1 MSVPYGLNPPLSGM
15 YERFGMGQ
23 LPNPFFTTANQFI
36 PRNFHDVIKWS
47 RFITTQSP
55 TTTEVIRKLST
66 YPITDF
72 VVDSS
77 QEKIR
82 ESYKKIHK
90 SIKIKQKLADIG
102 FDYYTLGNVFCS
114 IYFPFDR
121 HLECPHCKAVLTART
136 ALDKKI
142 VRWKRFA
149 FQGICPSCSIESI
162 FKVKDV
168 KSNDINRINIVKWKP
183 ENIAINHNPVTDES
197 EYYYTIPGDVK
208 KKVLLGDPMFLSTLP
223 WGMIESIKHNQ
234 EFKFDNDN
242 IFHLAAISMGNM
254 INGFGVPTLLCLYS
268 LVFYQAMLRKAN
280 EAVAAEHMT
289 PLRMLFPQQ
298 ASPAGDP
305 VSMLSMQGFT
315 KNVTDSIKRFKNDPN
330 QVLISPIPIG
340 YQNMGGQ
347 GKALLVSQEIQQA
360 EETMLLSMGVSR
372 ELLSGTTNWTSST
385 VGLRLLENTMN
396 NYVGQIN
403 TLIEWIYSKI
413 AMYLGIENVDISL
426 VPFKLTD
433 NDAIKPLLQ
442 NLASEGNIAIST
454 FLESLGFDFNE
465 EQDRIVRDQVTKAET
480 EIRANHEVNIA
491 KFMRHKDLHNEDQDD
506 NGYKQSRDQ
515 AHDLANQIM
524 YNTPPEQQMAV
535 LSQLRQQDEPLYAQV
550 VELIKESMATQQE
563 TGLSQ
568 LPPEG
573 EGGGEDSK
581 NPPKPSKPK
590 EKAEKDE
597 KDKKKPEEK
606 PEAKKESS
614 KEEK

>member
-77 QEKIR
+77 QEKVR
-82 ESYKKIHK
+82 ENYKKIHK
-90 SIKIKQKLADIG
+90 SIKIKQKLADVG

-121 HLECPHCKAVLTART
+121 HLKCPHCHNLVNART
-136 ALDKKI
+136 ALDTKMVK
-142 VRWKRFA
+142 WKRFA
-149 FQGICPSCSIESI
+149 FQGICPSCSTESV
-162 FKVKDV
+162 FHVVDS
-168 KSNDINRINIVKWKP
+168 KSNDISRINIVKWKP

-208 KKVLLGDPMFLSTLP
+208 KKVLLGDPMFLSTIP
-223 WGMIESIKHNQ
+223 WAMIESIKHNQ

-242 IFHLAAISMGNM
+242 IFHLAALSMGNM

-360 EETMLLSMGVSR
+360 EETMLLAMGVSR

-396 NYVGQIN
+396 GYVGQIS
-403 TLIEWIYSKI
+403 TLIEWIYAKI
-413 AMYLGIENVDISL
+413 AKYLGIEAVDVSL

-433 NDAIKPLLQ
+433 NDAVKPLLGQ
-442 NLASEGNIAIST
+442 LAAEGNLAIST
-454 FLESLGFDFNE
+454 YLESIGFDFNE

-480 EIRANHEVNIA
+480 QIRTEHEVKVA
-491 KFMRHKDLHNEDQDD
+491 RFMRTKDLHNEDQDD
-506 NGYKQSRDQ
+506 NGFKQSQDQ
-515 AHDLANQIM
+515 AHEIANSIM
-524 YNTPPEQQMAV
+524 YNTPPEQQMAA
-535 LSQLRQQDEPLYAQV
+535 LSQIRQQDEPLYSQV
-550 VELIKESMATQQE
+550 VEIIKESMMTQQE

-573 EGGGEDSK
+573 EEEGGAK
-581 NPPKPSKPK
+581 NPPKPSGKPEANKEEKAK
-590 EKAEKDE
+590 EKPESTPKKDE
-597 KDKKKPEEK
+597 K
-606 PEAKKESS
+606 
-614 KEEK
+614 